1 MMKKYGPLF
10 ILAGLLVVMSVLSP
24 HFLTVDNMETVAKQ
38 TAVIGV
44 LAIAQLLVII
54 TGGIDLT
61 AGATLAFSMVI
72 SAMML
77 KAGAPLPACVVAAMV
92 IGGSVGY
99 VNGFIVTRMGIT
111 AFIATL
117 GMQGVLRGASLL
129 ITDGLPVS
137 RLPRSVTHW
146 FGTGTLLYVSVPVLV
161 LAVLAVIFHVLMSR
175 TIFGRQVYALGS
187 NSEATRLAGI
197 DVGSRTRM
205 VYLLAG
211 VLSGIAGI
219 LLMGRLSA
227 AQPTAAIGYESN
239 AIAASVIGGASML
252 GGIGTV
258 WGAIIG
264 AFIMGILTNGF
275 TLLRVNSFVQQSAIG
290 LILIMAVYFDILQRG
305 ANKDIVSPK
314 MLWDWIR
321 NRLSGKQAR
330 AEAAARQKED
340 GQ

>member
-10 ILAGLLVVMSVLSP
+10 ILAGLVVAMALLSE

-44 LAIAQLLVII
+44 LTIAQLLVII

-77 KAGAPLPACVVAAMV
+77 KAGLPLPGCVLAAML
-92 IGGSVGY
+92 IGGIVGY
-99 VNGFIVTRMGIT
+99 VNGFIVTKMGIT

-117 GMQGVLRGASLL
+117 GMQGVLRGAALL

-137 RLPRSVTHW
+137 RLPKSVTEW
-146 FGTGTLLYVSVPVLV
+146 FGTGTFLYISIPVLV
-161 LAVLAVIFHVLMSR
+161 LAILAVIFHILMSR

-197 DVGSRTRM
+197 NVGSRTRM
-205 VYLLAG
+205 VYMLAG

-227 AQPTAAIGYESN
+227 AQPTAAMGYESN

-258 WGAIIG
+258 WGGIIG

-290 LILIMAVYFDILQRG
+290 LILIVAVYFDILQRG
-305 ANKDIVSPK
+305 AGKDIVSPK
-314 MLWDWIR
+314 MLWDWLR
-321 NRLSGKQAR
+321 KS
-330 AEAAARQKED
+330 KE
-340 GQ
+340 GRK